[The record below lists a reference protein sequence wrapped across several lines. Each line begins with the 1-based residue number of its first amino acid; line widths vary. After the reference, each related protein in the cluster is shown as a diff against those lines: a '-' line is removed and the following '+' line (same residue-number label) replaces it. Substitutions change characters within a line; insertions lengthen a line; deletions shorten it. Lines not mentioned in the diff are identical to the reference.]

1 MAGQWQGNCQYAHP
15 WVLTDVTSEQ
25 AVSWVVSYQLF
36 ADAVMQQSGPIS
48 CAFDVE
54 HEEVVCWDRGD
65 GERVP
70 LGPGNLGHIQICI
83 LPSPTNTHVLQALAQ
98 IYMTLSAGRGDDHYC
113 ITLVLIVHYCV
124 LS

>member
-1 MAGQWQGNCQYAHP
+1 MHAPP

-36 ADAVMQQSGPIS
+36 ADAVMQQSSPIS
-48 CAFDVE
+48 GAFDVE
-54 HEEVVCWDRGD
+54 HQEVVCWDGGD

-83 LPSPTNTHVLQALAQ
+83 LPSPANTHMLQALAQ
-98 IYMTLSAGRGDDHYC
+98 TYMTLQSLLSARRADDPYC
-113 ITLVLIVHYCV
+113 ITLVWLISYF
-124 LS
+124 